1 MLNKVNGIS
10 ASLVLC
16 AVLGFA
22 STEFAFA
29 KSTHEQSDAPPKIDV
44 VIALDVSGSMSGL
57 IASAKQRLWD
67 IVNQLGRAQPQPEL
81 RISIVSYGDPS
92 YGQSTGFVRIDLP
105 FTSDLDAV
113 NETLFRFATNGGD
126 EYVARVVSTAVND
139 LAWSKDQDALR
150 ILFVAGNEAATQDP
164 QISIQQATL
173 AANAKGIVVNTIYC
187 GDNNDSLSAG
197 WREVASMTNGLYASI
212 DQDSA
217 AVANIATPMDN
228 RLVELNQALNETYIA
243 YGKKGDEFR
252 DNQHVQDKN
261 AGAMSSTAAASRV
274 VTKASKLYDS
284 SQWDLVD
291 AVKSGK
297 DLDEI
302 EVEDLPEPM
311 QAMDGE
317 EREAFVKGQFAK
329 REELQAEIRDLDKNR
344 QVFIAEERKKQVP
357 GAAVGLD
364 AVIQEGLISL
374 AEEKGFTF
382 EEE

>member
-228 RLVELNQALNETYIA
+228 RLIELNQALNETYIA

-252 DNQHVQDKN
+252 DNQRVQDKN

-302 EVEDLPEPM
+302 ELEDLPEPM

-317 EREAFVKGQFAK
+317 EREAFVKEQFAQ

-357 GAAVGLD
+357 GATVGLD